1 LANRCLYCGE
11 TSWRP
16 LKWLV
21 DDQFCSRNHK
31 ESYNDR
37 LRKIVAELATYQN
50 YSAEAARAGLDPAT
64 PYSPMQPA
72 SRAGLPGPLPILT
85 SMAAPTPVRALM
97 AAAILL
103 RDFAIIDEPREIAVI
118 DASTLALAPFADLI
132 EMIAP
137 ANCSPEN
144 GSTASRPVMPIAL
157 PLGLEPHIVPGGPIG
172 DGLNAVAFWP
182 CLELVEPVAAMP
194 SSRSVTTTLPPA
206 FENHVQIN
214 RWGLRIRFLK
224 I

>member
-1 LANRCLYCGE
+1 MANRCLYCGE
-11 TSWRP
+11 ASWKP

-21 DDQFCSRNHK
+21 DDQFCSRDHK

-50 YSAEAARAGLDPAT
+50 YSAEAARAGLDPAGL
-64 PYSPMQPA
+64 YSPMQPA
-72 SRAGLPGPLPILT
+72 PGAGLPGPFPLRT

-103 RDFAIIDEPREIAVI
+103 RDFAIIDEPRNAAAIE
-118 DASTLALAPFADLI
+118 ASTLTLAPFADLI
-132 EMIAP
+132 DMIVPASCLP
-137 ANCSPEN
+137 AN
-144 GSTASRPVMPIAL
+144 GFADSRPVTPIAL
-157 PLGLEPHIVPGGPIG
+157 SLGLEPHIVPGRTIG
-172 DGLNAVAFWP
+172 DGQNAVAFWP
-182 CLELVEPVAAMP
+182 CLELLEPVAVMP
-194 SSRSVTTTLPPA
+194 SLHSVTTTLPPA

>member
-1 LANRCLYCGE
+1 LASRCLYCGE
-11 TSWRP
+11 ASWKP
-16 LKWLV
+16 LRWLV
-21 DDQFCSRNHK
+21 DDQFCSRDHK
-31 ESYNDR
+31 DSYNDR

-50 YSAEAARAGLDPAT
+50 YSAEAARAGLDPASQ
-64 PYSPMQPA
+64 YSPMQPA
-72 SRAGLPGPLPILT
+72 SGAGLPGPLPILT

-103 RDFAIIDEPREIAVI
+103 RDFAIIDEPRTQPEIE
-118 DASTLALAPFADLI
+118 ASNLTLAPFADLI

-137 ANCSPEN
+137 ANHLPAN
-144 GSTASRPVMPIAL
+144 GFALSRPVMPVAL
-157 PLGLEPHIVPGGPIG
+157 PLGLDPHIMPGNRHSDI
-172 DGLNAVAFWP
+172 AFWP

-194 SSRSVTTTLPPA
+194 SSRSETKTLPPS

>member
-1 LANRCLYCGE
+1 LASRCLYCGDS
-11 TSWRP
+11 SWTP

-21 DDQFCSRNHK
+21 DDQFCSRDHK

-50 YSAEAARAGLDPAT
+50 YSAEAARAGLDPSIQ
-64 PYSPMQPA
+64 YSPMQPA
-72 SRAGLPGPLPILT
+72 AGAELPGPFPILT

-103 RDFAIIDEPREIAVI
+103 RDFAIIDEPPNVAAIE
-118 DASTLALAPFADLI
+118 ASTLTLAPFADLI

-137 ANCSPEN
+137 ASCLPAN
-144 GSTASRPVMPIAL
+144 GFAHSRSMMPVAL
-157 PLGLEPHIVPGGPIG
+157 PLGLDPQIMPNGR
-172 DGLNAVAFWP
+172 NAVAFWP

-194 SSRSVTTTLPPA
+194 SSRSDTRTLPPA
-206 FENHVQIN
+206 FENHVQIS

>member
-1 LANRCLYCGE
+1 LASRCLYCGE
-11 TSWRP
+11 ASWKP
-16 LKWLV
+16 LKWLM
-21 DDQFCSRNHK
+21 DDQFCSRDHK

-64 PYSPMQPA
+64 QYSPMRPA
-72 SRAGLPGPLPILT
+72 SGAGLPGPLPILT

-103 RDFAIIDEPREIAVI
+103 RDFAIIDEPRTLPAIE
-118 DASTLALAPFADLI
+118 ASTLTLAPFADLI

-137 ANCSPEN
+137 ANHLPAN
-144 GSTASRPVMPIAL
+144 GFALSRPAMPVAL
-157 PLGLEPHIVPGGPIG
+157 PLGLDPHIMPGNGRS
-172 DGLNAVAFWP
+172 DVAFWP

-194 SSRSVTTTLPPA
+194 SSRSETKTLPPA
-206 FENHVQIN
+206 FENHVQIS

>member
-1 LANRCLYCGE
+1 MASRCLYCGE
-11 TSWRP
+11 SSWKP

-21 DDQFCSRNHK
+21 DDQFCSRDHK

-50 YSAEAARAGLDPAT
+50 YSAEAARAGLDPST
-64 PYSPMQPA
+64 QYSPMQPA
-72 SRAGLPGPLPILT
+72 RGAGLPGPLPILT

-103 RDFAIIDEPREIAVI
+103 RDFAIIDEPRTAPAI
-118 DASTLALAPFADLI
+118 DASTLTLAPFADLI

-137 ANCSPEN
+137 ANGFGDSH
-144 GSTASRPVMPIAL
+144 PVTPVAL
-157 PLGLEPHIVPGGPIG
+157 PLGFDPHIMPGNGQ
-172 DGLNAVAFWP
+172 NAVAFWP
-182 CLELVEPVAAMP
+182 CLELVEPVAGLA
-194 SSRSVTTTLPPA
+194 STRSETKTLPPA
-206 FENHVQIN
+206 FVNHVQIN

>member
-1 LANRCLYCGE
+1 MASRCLYCGE
-11 TSWRP
+11 SSWKP

-21 DDQFCSRNHK
+21 DDQFCSRDHK

-50 YSAEAARAGLDPAT
+50 YSAEAARAGLDPSA

-72 SRAGLPGPLPILT
+72 SRAGMPGPLPILT

-103 RDFAIIDEPREIAVI
+103 RDFAIIDEPRTAPAIE
-118 DASTLALAPFADLI
+118 ASNLTLAPFADLI

-137 ANCSPEN
+137 ANHLPAHSF
-144 GSTASRPVMPIAL
+144 ADSRPVTPVAL
-157 PLGLEPHIVPGGPIG
+157 PLGLDPQIMPGNGR
-172 DGLNAVAFWP
+172 NVVVFWP

-194 SSRSVTTTLPPA
+194 SSRCETKTLPPA

-214 RWGLRIRFLK
+214 RWGLRLRFLK

>member
-1 LANRCLYCGE
+1 LASRCLYCGDS
-11 TSWRP
+11 SWKP

-21 DDQFCSRNHK
+21 DDQFCSRDHK

-50 YSAEAARAGLDPAT
+50 YSAEAARAGLDPST
-64 PYSPMQPA
+64 QYSPMQPA
-72 SRAGLPGPLPILT
+72 SGAGMPGPLPILT
-85 SMAAPTPVRALM
+85 SMAAPTPMRALM

-103 RDFAIIDEPREIAVI
+103 RDFAIIDEPRSAPAIE
-118 DASTLALAPFADLI
+118 ASNLTLAPFADLI

-137 ANCSPEN
+137 ANGFAN
-144 GSTASRPVMPIAL
+144 WRPVTPVAL
-157 PLGLEPHIVPGGPIG
+157 PLGLDAQIMPGHGR
-172 DGLNAVAFWP
+172 NAVAFWP
-182 CLELVEPVAAMP
+182 CLELVEPVAATP
-194 SSRSVTTTLPPA
+194 SCRWESKTLPPG

-214 RWGLRIRFLK
+214 RWGLRLRFLK

>member
-1 LANRCLYCGE
+1 MASRCLYCGDA
-11 TSWRP
+11 SWKP
-16 LKWLV
+16 LRWLV
-21 DDQFCSRNHK
+21 DDQFCSRDHK

-50 YSAEAARAGLDPAT
+50 YSAEAARAGLDPAS

-72 SRAGLPGPLPILT
+72 SGARLPGPLPILT

-103 RDFAIIDEPREIAVI
+103 RDFAIIDEPRTLPEIE
-118 DASTLALAPFADLI
+118 ASTLTLAPFADLI

-137 ANCSPEN
+137 ANHLPAN
-144 GSTASRPVMPIAL
+144 GFALSRPIAL
-157 PLGLEPHIVPGGPIG
+157 PLGLDPRIMPRSGES
-172 DGLNAVAFWP
+172 DVAFWP
-182 CLELVEPVAAMP
+182 CLELLEPVAAMP
-194 SSRSVTTTLPPA
+194 SSRSETKTLTPA

-214 RWGLRIRFLK
+214 RWGLRIKFLK

>member
-1 LANRCLYCGE
+1 LASRCLYCGDS
-11 TSWRP
+11 SWKP

-21 DDQFCSRNHK
+21 DDQFCSRGHK

-50 YSAEAARAGLDPAT
+50 YSAEAARVGLDPAT
-64 PYSPMQPA
+64 QYSPMRPA
-72 SRAGLPGPLPILT
+72 SGAGLPGPLPILT

-103 RDFAIIDEPREIAVI
+103 RDFAIIDEPGNLPAIE
-118 DASTLALAPFADLI
+118 ASTLTLAPFADLI

-137 ANCSPEN
+137 ANHLPAN
-144 GSTASRPVMPIAL
+144 RPLTPVAL
-157 PLGLEPHIVPGGPIG
+157 PLGLDPQIMGGNG
-172 DGLNAVAFWP
+172 RNAVAFWP
-182 CLELVEPVAAMP
+182 CLELVEPAAGMP
-194 SSRSVTTTLPPA
+194 SSRSETKTLPPS